1 MDNLGSDPSSAEGG
15 ARHRLRHLPAPR
27 AGESPRGPPECPA
40 GCQGS
45 GSRFTHW
52 LKYSSNGS
60 REGGA
65 AEWTSSPTPGH
76 TAPQGHTDGDPRS
89 ADRDRTHRT
98 PRVPRAALGSPS
110 IRRGLWSRVVPR
122 HAPLTVYCTE
132 VGARFLFSPQP
143 HRGGPLRGEVP
154 TGPGTP
160 LRSEWRPASPGL
172 PCPGHQLPAP
182 RGCRDANAGLGTGPC
197 WSSPQYRLGHCFL
210 EAPLPPAG
218 AFLGVSL
225 SSFTFFS
232 RAFPLLG
239 AEKVRETLLNSRGKT
254 PTSPSKRFLDTCR

>member
-1 MDNLGSDPSSAEGG
+1 MSCRVPGLRVQIHPLAEILQQREQGGRSRRVDLQPHARTHGSPGTHGRGPTLSGQGPNTQDS
-15 ARHRLRHLPAPR
+15 PR
-27 AGESPRGPPECPA
+27 AQGRTGLSFNPPGVVVPGSSTPRAP
-40 GCQGS
+40 
-45 GSRFTHW
+45 
-52 LKYSSNGS
+52 YSVLHRG
-60 REGGA
+60 RRA
-65 AEWTSSPTPGH
+65 IPLLP
-76 TAPQGHTDGDPRS
+76 TAPPR
-89 ADRDRTHRT
+89 
-98 PRVPRAALGSPS
+98 
-110 IRRGLWSRVVPR
+110 
-122 HAPLTVYCTE
+122 
-132 VGARFLFSPQP
+132 
-143 HRGGPLRGEVP
+143 GPLRGEVP